1 MPKQETIPVVGRV
14 LNSSAVGYCFGCS
27 APRPAAPT
35 LGAFVT
41 TTGGGTASIMGVIT
55 DIRVEDD
62 MFARQLVSETT
73 SDTII
78 NDQRTFRMVPLEVDV
93 LHTGYFLE
101 EGSPRHRLPPQPP
114 VALESVQT
122 SAPAEVRAFLAH
134 AHGGWNFTF
143 LNLLLASEVSSAVL
157 AGVIWQAAAAQAP
170 DAEARFRQEA
180 ARELAR
186 LMAGDLQQ
194 LYALLPQL
202 NQ

>member
-14 LNSSAVGYCFGCS
+14 LNSSATGYCFGCS
-27 APRPAAPT
+27 APQPAAPT

-41 TTGGGTASIMGVIT
+41 TTGGGTASIMGVIAN
-55 DIRVEDD
+55 IRVEDD

-78 NDQRTFRMVPLEVDV
+78 NDQRAFRMVPLEVDV
-93 LHTGYFLE
+93 LHTGFFLE
-101 EGSPRHRLPPQPP
+101 DGAPRHRLPPQPP
-114 VALESVQT
+114 VALESVHT
-122 SAPAEVRAFLAH
+122 SPPAEVRAFLTH
-134 AHGGWNFTF
+134 ANGGWNFAF
-143 LNLLLASEVSSAVL
+143 LNLLMANDVSNEVL
-157 AGVIWQAAAAQAP
+157 AGIIWQAAAAQPP
-170 DAEARFRQEA
+170 DAETRFRQEA
-180 ARELAR
+180 AREIAR